1 MVSKVAVIALVAI
14 LACPIL
20 LGYGLSLNETTK
32 TEYRS
37 ENDPVNVTPLLQNNT
52 GYSYTNA
59 DVYQLN
65 TDFDNLPYYNT
76 LSDVKSSFPLQ
87 KETYNNGHPSWDGAN
102 GILVTTFDCI
112 YYQTSGNTTV
122 GYVTLTIKD
131 GDTNTIIDSFSRFH
145 SLKYGFDNTEYL
157 YVSYYDGDDSLD
169 LDLAQVG
176 LGESY
181 KMILSSSGYT
191 GNGFAEYIEHGQ
203 NPQYVNFVDGFYFV
217 GDGESAANNK
227 LFLPEYT
234 KDVLLTFN
242 LDSIT
247 SSYYYIST
255 FNGSNGLYFYMEKT
269 ITGGEVK
276 WRAIDGSDSSNYI
289 ELYYDPSRTDNTYQV
304 TYSLVKS
311 AEDSSYRYYEC
322 KAVFDYVGGW
332 PSIMGKAN
340 SYQQQ
345 TLNITVN
352 RQPIANPEYSFN
364 SLIFISSGN
373 SPTMRVDGAVFRAFE
388 YPIIYNK
395 IYDPSSFRDNPST
408 IINSVTVYGNSIIFG
423 NQTYTVDSSGNITL
437 GTHKVSVKGL
447 VLDSIPT
454 VSGYNNRINGN
465 IISTTAQPSTI
476 TFDGTWS
483 ASIETTSQTAVTVT
497 DTEWIAGEFAWD
509 GIDDNFLMVG
519 LLTSLGVFIALGIY
533 SRRSKAS
540 VWPLML
546 VAGGAAFLFLIMM

>member
-1 MVSKVAVIALVAI
+1 MVSKAAVIALVAI

-32 TEYRS
+32 TEYSS

-52 GYSYTNA
+52 GYSYTDA

-65 TDFDNLPYYNT
+65 TNFDNLPYYNT
-76 LSDVKSSFPLQ
+76 LSDVKTSFPLQ
-87 KETYNNGHPSWDGAN
+87 RANYNGHPLWGGAN
-102 GILVTTFDCI
+102 GIPVSTFDYI
-112 YYQTSGNTTV
+112 YYQTSGNTTT

-131 GDTNTIIDSFSRFH
+131 GDTNTVIDTFSRFH
-145 SLKYGFDNTEYL
+145 SLKYGFDGTGFM
-157 YVSYYDGDDSLD
+157 YVSYYDGDDSSD
-169 LDLAQVG
+169 LYLAQVG
-176 LGESY
+176 LGASY
-181 KMILSSSGYT
+181 KMILSSSSYT
-191 GNGFAEYIEHGQ
+191 GRGYAEFVQHGQ
-203 NPQYVNFVDGFYFV
+203 NPKYVNFADGFYFV
-217 GDGESAANNK
+217 GDVNPDVNK

-247 SSYYYIST
+247 SSYYHIST
-255 FNGSNGLYFYMEKT
+255 FNGSTGLYFYMEKT

-276 WRAIDGSDSSNYI
+276 WRAVDGSDSSNYV

-304 TYSLVKS
+304 TYSLVKT

-332 PSIMGKAN
+332 PSIIGKAN

-352 RQPIANPEYSFN
+352 PQTIANTEYSFN
-364 SLIFISSGN
+364 SVVFMTSGN

-395 IYDPSSFRDNPST
+395 TYDPSSFRDNPST

-465 IISTTAQPSTI
+465 IISTTVQPSTI

-483 ASIETTSQTAVTVT
+483 ASIETTSQSAITVT
-497 DTEWIAGEFAWD
+497 DTEWIPGQFAWN
-509 GIDDNFLMVG
+509 GIDDNFLIVG
-519 LLTSLGVFIALGIY
+519 LLTSLGAFIGLAIY
-533 SRRSKAS
+533 SRRSKS
-540 VWPLML
+540 SLWPLMI
-546 VAGGAAFLFLIMM
+546 VCGGAAMLFLFML